1 MAQSAGRRR
10 QAAVAWA
17 ATACG
22 TVALL
27 VAVGPTCMGRA
38 GGTRQLL
45 ADVPAATAG
54 PVPIASFGVPA
65 SAVFYAGRIAPAGSV
80 PNLAGPAEAA
90 AFVADNPGGHVV
102 VNARFEETF
111 ARALPPHYAVL
122 RSSTSFPTLQEV
134 VLFGPTPAPRLA
146 ADGRPAS
153 RP

>member
-1 MAQSAGRRR
+1 
-10 QAAVAWA
+10 
-17 ATACG
+17 
-22 TVALL
+22 
-27 VAVGPTCMGRA
+27 
-38 GGTRQLL
+38 
-45 ADVPAATAG
+45 
-54 PVPIASFGVPA
+54 
-65 SAVFYAGRIAPAGSV
+65 V